1 MYILIGDIGNTVTKI
16 CLCAKSNLKIEK
28 IIYINSN
35 IIYSEFNL
43 KKILKKIL
51 NNKKINKLSLF
62 SSVVPPFTRTSN
74 KLNES
79 IIPIT
84 ANES

>member
-51 NNKKINKLSLF
+51 NNKKINKLTNAL
-62 SSVVPPFTRTSN
+62 TN
-74 KLNES
+74 KIFNKNEQGLS
-79 IIPIT
+79 MI
-84 ANES
+84 ESF